1 MTPNNDSDHDRI
13 VRIDE
18 NMKYVSSSLNNLI
31 LRLSKLEKD
40 RNYFAGILA
49 FFSVLIPIII
59 AVIIFILNKVI

>member
-18 NMKYVSSSLNNLI
+18 NLKYISSSLNNL
-31 LRLSKLEKD
+31 LPRLSKLEKD
-40 RNYFAGILA
+40 RDYFAGVLA

-59 AVIIFILNKVI
+59 AIIIFILSKVF